1 MTGISKK
8 NEVGTLVDTI
18 VHGLQEVKGK
28 DIAILDL
35 DKLPNTICSKFIICH
50 GASNT
55 QVEALANSVEKAT
68 REQLKERP
76 LHREGVANA
85 EWIILDYFSV
95 VVHIFQRETREFY
108 DLEKL
113 WADAP
118 VTQIDYQT

>member
-1 MTGISKK
+1 MTGISDKS
-8 NEVGTLVDTI
+8 EVSILVDTI

-35 DKLPNTICSKFIICH
+35 DQLPNTICSKFIICH
-50 GASNT
+50 GDSST
-55 QVEALANSVEKAT
+55 QVEALADSVEKAT
-68 REQLKERP
+68 REQIQERP
-76 LHREGVANA
+76 VHREGVANA

-95 VVHIFQRETREFY
+95 VLHIFQKETRVFY